1 MRTFDILLGTLLVLV
16 GLAGAAV
23 VFTRDPKRQALIS
36 SFFAATLVL
45 LFFALQS
52 PDVALSELVIGMVI
66 LPTMYLLTLARLE
79 RTQR

>member
-1 MRTFDILLGTLLVLV
+1 MKTFDLLLTVLLVLV
-16 GLAGAAV
+16 GLAGTAV
-23 VFTRDPKRQALIS
+23 VFTRNPKRQALIS

-52 PDVALSELVIGMVI
+52 PDVALSELVIGIVI

-79 RTQR
+79 RSQQ